1 MVEDLLFSILLQLF
15 FCYTTTT
22 CITKNNKVYM
32 VQTQRK
38 TSPKRKTGR
47 QPVSRRRTSP
57 HRSHSIWN
65 RYPRW
70 AWWIGGLVV
79 MSLYVGAF
87 YYFFVGP
94 TGFRWR
100 ALYGDA
106 TYPDG
111 YDIRGI
117 DISHYQGNID
127 WEQLKNA
134 MIMGCPLRFVII
146 KSTEGST
153 RLDENFRENF
163 NQARD
168 FGFIRGVYH
177 FWSNK
182 STAREQ
188 AYFFLD
194 KVHLT
199 EGDLPPVLDIEHKP
213 ADKSVED
220 FQRDVLT
227 WLHIVE
233 DRYHVKPI
241 IYTYYKFK
249 EQYLSA
255 PVFDDY
261 PYWIAHYYVDKVQ
274 YKGKWKFW
282 QHTDAGKLPGI
293 KGYVDFN
300 IYNGSYYDLRQLCIG
315 ANNNERTFIEW

>member
-1 MVEDLLFSILLQLF
+1 MSTRR
-15 FCYTTTT
+15 TTSSQ
-22 CITKNNKVYM
+22 KKSAM
-32 VQTQRK
+32 ARK
-38 TSPKRKTGR
+38 KTPRRGG
-47 QPVSRRRTSP
+47 SHGRRRS
-57 HRSHSIWN
+57 SSFLQ

-70 AWWIGGLVV
+70 AWWIGGTAVIV
-79 MSLYVGAF
+79 LYVFLF
-87 YYFFVGP
+87 YHFFVGP

-106 TYPDG
+106 EYPEG
-111 YDIRGI
+111 YEIHGI
-117 DISHYQGNID
+117 DISHYQGKID
-127 WEQLKNA
+127 WEQLTNA
-134 MIMGCPLRFVII
+134 MIKGCPVRFVII
-146 KSTEGST
+146 KSTEGSS

-188 AYFFLD
+188 AYYFLD
-194 KVHLT
+194 QVHLT
-199 EGDLPPVLDIEHKP
+199 DGDLPPVLDIEHKP

-233 DRYHVKPI
+233 DKYHVKPI

-255 PVFDDY
+255 PVFEDY

-282 QHTDAGKLPGI
+282 QHTDVGKLPGI

-300 IYNGSYYDLRQLCIG
+300 IYNGSYYELKQLCIG
-315 ANNNERTFIEW
+315 NNNNEKKFME

>member
-1 MVEDLLFSILLQLF
+1 MSTRRTASSQ
-15 FCYTTTT
+15 
-22 CITKNNKVYM
+22 KKSAM
-32 VQTQRK
+32 ARK
-38 TSPKRKTGR
+38 KTPRRGGSR
-47 QPVSRRRTSP
+47 GRRRS
-57 HRSHSIWN
+57 SSFLQ
-65 RYPRW
+65 RYPRL
-70 AWWIGGLVV
+70 AWWIGGTAVIV
-79 MSLYVGAF
+79 LYVFLF
-87 YYFFVGP
+87 YHFFVGP

-106 TYPDG
+106 EYPEG
-111 YDIRGI
+111 YEIHGI
-117 DISHYQGNID
+117 DISHYQGKID
-127 WEQLKNA
+127 WELLKNA
-134 MIMGCPLRFVII
+134 MIKGCPVRFVII
-146 KSTEGST
+146 KSTEGSS

-188 AYFFLD
+188 AYYFLD
-194 KVHLT
+194 QVHLT
-199 EGDLPPVLDIEHKP
+199 DGDLPPVLDIEHKP

-233 DRYHVKPI
+233 DKYHVKPI

-282 QHTDAGKLPGI
+282 QHTDVGKLPGI

-300 IYNGSYYDLRQLCIG
+300 IYNGSYYELKQLCIG
-315 ANNNERTFIEW
+315 SNNNEKKFME

>member
-1 MVEDLLFSILLQLF
+1 MSTRRTASSEKKSA
-15 FCYTTTT
+15 
-22 CITKNNKVYM
+22 M
-32 VQTQRK
+32 ARK
-38 TSPKRKTGR
+38 KTPRRGGSR
-47 QPVSRRRTSP
+47 GRRRS
-57 HRSHSIWN
+57 SSFLQ

-70 AWWIGGLVV
+70 AWWIGGTAVIV
-79 MSLYVGAF
+79 LYVFLF
-87 YYFFVGP
+87 YHFFVGP

-106 TYPDG
+106 EYPEG
-111 YDIRGI
+111 YEIHGI
-117 DISHYQGNID
+117 DISHYQGKID

-134 MIMGCPLRFVII
+134 MIKGCPVRFVII
-146 KSTEGST
+146 KSTEGSS

-188 AYFFLD
+188 AYYFLD
-194 KVHLT
+194 QVHLT
-199 EGDLPPVLDIEHKP
+199 DGDLPPVLDIEHKP

-233 DRYHVKPI
+233 DKYHVKPI

-255 PVFDDY
+255 PVFEDY

-282 QHTDAGKLPGI
+282 QHTDVGKLPGI

-300 IYNGSYYDLRQLCIG
+300 IYNGSYYELKQLCIG
-315 ANNNERTFIEW
+315 NNNNEKKFME

>member
-1 MVEDLLFSILLQLF
+1 MSTRRTASSQKKSAM
-15 FCYTTTT
+15 T
-22 CITKNNKVYM
+22 
-32 VQTQRK
+32 RK
-38 TSPKRKTGR
+38 KTPRRGGSR
-47 QPVSRRRTSP
+47 GRRRS
-57 HRSHSIWN
+57 SSFLQ

-70 AWWIGGLVV
+70 AWWIGGTAVIV
-79 MSLYVGAF
+79 LYVFLF
-87 YYFFVGP
+87 YHFFVGP

-106 TYPDG
+106 EYPEG
-111 YDIRGI
+111 YEIHGI
-117 DISHYQGNID
+117 DISHYQGKID

-134 MIMGCPLRFVII
+134 MIKGCPVRFVII
-146 KSTEGST
+146 KSTEGSS

-188 AYFFLD
+188 AYYFLD
-194 KVHLT
+194 QVHLT
-199 EGDLPPVLDIEHKP
+199 DGDLPPVLDIEHKP

-233 DRYHVKPI
+233 DKYHAKPI

-255 PVFDDY
+255 PVFEDY

-282 QHTDAGKLPGI
+282 QHTDVGKLPGI

-300 IYNGSYYDLRQLCIG
+300 IYNGSYYELKQLCIG
-315 ANNNERTFIEW
+315 SNNNAKKFME

>member
-1 MVEDLLFSILLQLF
+1 MSTRRTASSQ
-15 FCYTTTT
+15 
-22 CITKNNKVYM
+22 KKSAM
-32 VQTQRK
+32 ARK
-38 TSPKRKTGR
+38 KTPRRGGSR
-47 QPVSRRRTSP
+47 GRRRS
-57 HRSHSIWN
+57 SSFLQ

-70 AWWIGGLVV
+70 AWWIGGTAVIV
-79 MSLYVGAF
+79 LYVFLF
-87 YYFFVGP
+87 YHFFVGP
-94 TGFRWR
+94 TVFRWR

-106 TYPDG
+106 EYPEG
-111 YDIRGI
+111 FEIHGI
-117 DISHYQGNID
+117 DISHYQGKID

-134 MIMGCPLRFVII
+134 MIKGCPVRFVII
-146 KSTEGST
+146 KSTEGSS

-188 AYFFLD
+188 AYYFLD
-194 KVHLT
+194 QVHLT
-199 EGDLPPVLDIEHKP
+199 DGDLPPVLDIEHKP

-233 DRYHVKPI
+233 DKYHVKPI

-255 PVFDDY
+255 PVFEDY

-282 QHTDAGKLPGI
+282 QHTDVGKLPGI

-300 IYNGSYYDLRQLCIG
+300 IYNGSYYELKQLCIG
-315 ANNNERTFIEW
+315 SNNNEKKFME

>member
-1 MVEDLLFSILLQLF
+1 MSTRRTASSQ
-15 FCYTTTT
+15 
-22 CITKNNKVYM
+22 KKSAM
-32 VQTQRK
+32 ARK
-38 TSPKRKTGR
+38 KTPRRGGSR
-47 QPVSRRRTSP
+47 GRRRS
-57 HRSHSIWN
+57 SSFLQ

-70 AWWIGGLVV
+70 AWWIGGTAVIV
-79 MSLYVGAF
+79 LYVFLF
-87 YYFFVGP
+87 YHFFVGP

-106 TYPDG
+106 EYPEG
-111 YDIRGI
+111 YEIHGI
-117 DISHYQGNID
+117 DISHYQGKID

-134 MIMGCPLRFVII
+134 MIKGCPVRFVII
-146 KSTEGST
+146 KSTEGSS

-188 AYFFLD
+188 AYYFLD
-194 KVHLT
+194 QVHLT
-199 EGDLPPVLDIEHKP
+199 DGDLPPVLDIEHKP
-213 ADKSVED
+213 ADKSVEN

-233 DRYHVKPI
+233 DKYHVKPI

-255 PVFDDY
+255 PVFEDY

-282 QHTDAGKLPGI
+282 QHTDVGKLPGI

-300 IYNGSYYDLRQLCIG
+300 IYNGSYYELKQLCIG
-315 ANNNERTFIEW
+315 SNNNEKKFME

>member
-1 MVEDLLFSILLQLF
+1 MSTRRTASSQ
-15 FCYTTTT
+15 
-22 CITKNNKVYM
+22 KKSAM
-32 VQTQRK
+32 ARK
-38 TSPKRKTGR
+38 KTPRRGGFR
-47 QPVSRRRTSP
+47 GRRRS
-57 HRSHSIWN
+57 SSFLQ

-70 AWWIGGLVV
+70 AWWIGGTAVIV
-79 MSLYVGAF
+79 LYVFLF
-87 YYFFVGP
+87 YHFFVGP

-106 TYPDG
+106 EYPEG
-111 YDIRGI
+111 YEIHGI
-117 DISHYQGNID
+117 DISHYQGKID
-127 WEQLKNA
+127 WEQLTNA
-134 MIMGCPLRFVII
+134 MIKGCPVRFVII
-146 KSTEGST
+146 KSTEGSS

-188 AYFFLD
+188 AYYFLD
-194 KVHLT
+194 QVHLT
-199 EGDLPPVLDIEHKP
+199 DGDLPPVLDIEHKP

-233 DRYHVKPI
+233 DKYHVKPI

-255 PVFDDY
+255 PVFEDY

-282 QHTDAGKLPGI
+282 QHTDVGKLPGI

-300 IYNGSYYDLRQLCIG
+300 IYNGSYYELKQLCIG
-315 ANNNERTFIEW
+315 NNNNEKKFME

>member
-1 MVEDLLFSILLQLF
+1 MS
-15 FCYTTTT
+15 
-22 CITKNNKVYM
+22 TKRTASSQKKSAM
-32 VQTQRK
+32 ARK
-38 TSPKRKTGR
+38 KTPRRGGSR
-47 QPVSRRRTSP
+47 GRRRS
-57 HRSHSIWN
+57 SSFLQ

-70 AWWIGGLVV
+70 AWWIGGTAVIV
-79 MSLYVGAF
+79 LYVFLF
-87 YYFFVGP
+87 YHFFVGP

-106 TYPDG
+106 EYPEG
-111 YDIRGI
+111 YEIHGI
-117 DISHYQGNID
+117 DISHYQGKID
-127 WEQLKNA
+127 WEQLTNA
-134 MIMGCPLRFVII
+134 MIKGCPVRFVII
-146 KSTEGST
+146 KSTEGSS

-188 AYFFLD
+188 AYYFLD
-194 KVHLT
+194 QVHLT
-199 EGDLPPVLDIEHKP
+199 DGDLPPVLDIEHKP

-233 DRYHVKPI
+233 DKYHVKPI

-255 PVFDDY
+255 PVFEDY

-282 QHTDAGKLPGI
+282 QHTDVGKLPGI

-300 IYNGSYYDLRQLCIG
+300 IYNGSYYELKQLCIG
-315 ANNNERTFIEW
+315 NNNNEKKFME

>member
-1 MVEDLLFSILLQLF
+1 MSTRRTASSQ
-15 FCYTTTT
+15 
-22 CITKNNKVYM
+22 KKSAM
-32 VQTQRK
+32 ARK
-38 TSPKRKTGR
+38 KTPRRGGSR
-47 QPVSRRRTSP
+47 GRRRS
-57 HRSHSIWN
+57 SSFLQ

-70 AWWIGGLVV
+70 AWWIGGTAVIV
-79 MSLYVGAF
+79 LYVFLF
-87 YYFFVGP
+87 YHFFVGP

-106 TYPDG
+106 EYPEG
-111 YDIRGI
+111 FEIHGI
-117 DISHYQGNID
+117 DISHYQGKID

-134 MIMGCPLRFVII
+134 MIKGCPVRFVII
-146 KSTEGST
+146 KSTEGSS

-188 AYFFLD
+188 AYYFLD
-194 KVHLT
+194 QVHLT
-199 EGDLPPVLDIEHKP
+199 DGDLPPVLDIEHKP

-233 DRYHVKPI
+233 DKYHVKPI

-255 PVFDDY
+255 PVFEDY
-261 PYWIAHYYVDKVQ
+261 PYWIAHYYVDRVQ

-282 QHTDAGKLPGI
+282 QHTDVGKLPGI

-300 IYNGSYYDLRQLCIG
+300 IYNGSYYELKQLCIG
-315 ANNNERTFIEW
+315 SNNNEKKFME

>member
-1 MVEDLLFSILLQLF
+1 MSTRRTASSQ
-15 FCYTTTT
+15 
-22 CITKNNKVYM
+22 KKSAM
-32 VQTQRK
+32 ARK
-38 TSPKRKTGR
+38 KTPRRGGSR
-47 QPVSRRRTSP
+47 GRRRS
-57 HRSHSIWN
+57 SSFLQ

-70 AWWIGGLVV
+70 AWWIGGTAVIV
-79 MSLYVGAF
+79 LYVFLF
-87 YYFFVGP
+87 YHFFVGP

-106 TYPDG
+106 EYPEG
-111 YDIRGI
+111 YEIHGI
-117 DISHYQGNID
+117 DISHYQGKID

-134 MIMGCPLRFVII
+134 MIKGGSVRFVII
-146 KSTEGST
+146 KSTEGSS

-188 AYFFLD
+188 AYYFLD
-194 KVHLT
+194 QVHLT
-199 EGDLPPVLDIEHKP
+199 DGDLPPVLDIEHKP

-233 DRYHVKPI
+233 DKYHVKPI

-255 PVFDDY
+255 PVFEDY

-282 QHTDAGKLPGI
+282 QHTDVGKLPGI

-300 IYNGSYYDLRQLCIG
+300 IYNGSYYELKQLCIG
-315 ANNNERTFIEW
+315 SNNNEKKFME

>member
-1 MVEDLLFSILLQLF
+1 MSTRRTASSQ
-15 FCYTTTT
+15 
-22 CITKNNKVYM
+22 KKSAM
-32 VQTQRK
+32 ARK
-38 TSPKRKTGR
+38 KTPRRGGSR
-47 QPVSRRRTSP
+47 GRRRS
-57 HRSHSIWN
+57 SSFLQ

-70 AWWIGGLVV
+70 AWWIGGTAVIV
-79 MSLYVGAF
+79 LYVFLF
-87 YYFFVGP
+87 YHFFVGP

-106 TYPDG
+106 EYPEG
-111 YDIRGI
+111 YEIHGI
-117 DISHYQGNID
+117 DISHYQGKID

-134 MIMGCPLRFVII
+134 MIKGSPVRFVII
-146 KSTEGST
+146 KSTEGSS

-188 AYFFLD
+188 AYYFLD
-194 KVHLT
+194 QVHLT
-199 EGDLPPVLDIEHKP
+199 DGDLPPVLDIEHKP

-233 DRYHVKPI
+233 DKYHVKPI

-255 PVFDDY
+255 PVFEDY

-282 QHTDAGKLPGI
+282 QHTDVGKLPGI

-300 IYNGSYYDLRQLCIG
+300 IYNGSYYELKQLCIG
-315 ANNNERTFIEW
+315 SNNNEKKFME